1 MKTNTLSLPA
11 AHSSQRKANRPA
23 AEVRIGTRSLYR
35 LQGDHRGERIDV
47 VAGLV
52 WVTQSGDTQDH
63 LLQHGESLEITRPGT
78 VLAEGMAESA
88 VRVIRVN

>member
-1 MKTNTLSLPA
+1 MKTNTFSLPA
-11 AHSSQRKANRPA
+11 VHSSQQQANRPA

-52 WVTQSGDTQDH
+52 WVTQPGDGADH
-63 LLQHGESLEITRPGT
+63 LLQPGESLMITRPGT
-78 VLAEGMAESA
+78 VIAEGMTESV
-88 VRVIRVN
+88 VRVSRQK